1 MLKIHWLSLFRNWF
15 YPFKALSEFCGW
27 DNWLPW
33 PFHNVPDN
41 KKSLRLVI
49 VKGSFLR
56 IDFRD
61 NVPDN
66 NKISEKM
73 MAKGRRPLP
82 KSMRVLNF
90 DLYLSL

>member
-1 MLKIHWLSLFRNWF
+1 MAYMGCCMLKIHWLSLFRNWF

-41 KKSLRLVI
+41 KKSLRTVI
-49 VKGSFLR
+49 VKGSFPR

-61 NVPDN
+61 NVSDN

-73 MAKGRRPLP
+73 LKEGDP
-82 KSMRVLNF
+82 F
-90 DLYLSL
+90 

>member
-41 KKSLRLVI
+41 KKSLRTVI
-49 VKGSFLR
+49 VKGRPLR

-66 NKISEKM
+66 KNISENM
-73 MAKGRRPLP
+73 MANGRRPLI
-82 KSMRVLNF
+82 KKVLR
-90 DLYLSL
+90 Y